1 MKRST
6 FALAPITAALLS
18 FNAGAANHNH
28 SHDQQRAIVFPG
40 ETVQSTLPS
49 EVEPSATQAL
59 KVGQKI
65 NNLYE
70 RQFDDSKATVQ
81 KLGKN
86 TYWIGVNY
94 YNATVIVNEDS
105 VMLIDPLGDGR
116 IDALF
121 KGVQSITKKP
131 ITTIMYSHYHL
142 DHVGGGNQLVEL
154 IKQNY
159 PSVNKV
165 RVIASQAVA
174 NKIAQHAETNENG
187 VKTTKVPE
195 PTDVYDLRKPKVVKF
210 GSVKVHLIAPAGSGH
225 TPDNTMILIPSDR
238 VLHFADMINP
248 DQLPFY
254 NFAGAEHFH
263 GYEEDL
269 ENLLGKHLGWQ
280 WDFINGGHGNIGS
293 KQDVKDL
300 LQYIADVRAEVGKQL
315 EVVPY
320 TQMLSDGNH
329 FVWFKRWQEEITR
342 NAHTAL
348 ASKYGHMY
356 GFNSGAVETHA
367 AMILADMIDH

>member
-1 MKRST
+1 MKLST
-6 FALAPITAALLS
+6 LALAPITAALLT
-18 FNAGAANHNH
+18 FNASAKG
-28 SHDQQRAIVFPG
+28 HDHDNQRAIFFPG
-40 ETVQSTLPS
+40 ETVQDTVKV
-49 EVEPSATQAL
+49 EVEPSATQSL
-59 KVGQKI
+59 KLGQKI

-70 RQFDDSKATVQ
+70 RQFDNSQATVQ

-94 YNATVIVNEDS
+94 YNATVVVNEDS
-105 VMLIDPLGDGR
+105 VLLIDPLGDGR

-121 KGVQSITKKP
+121 KGVQSITNKP

-142 DHVGGGNQLVEL
+142 DHLGGGNQLVDL
-154 IKQNY
+154 IKKNY
-159 PSVNKV
+159 PKV
-165 RVIASQAVA
+165 DKIRVIASQTVA
-174 NKIAQHAETNENG
+174 DKINQHAEVGENG
-187 VKTTKVPE
+187 VKTPKVPA
-195 PTDVYDLRKPKVVKF
+195 PNDIYDLTKPQTVQF
-210 GSVKVHLIAPAGSGH
+210 GSMKIKMMAPKGSGH

-269 ENLLGKHLGWQ
+269 QSLLSKPLSKQG
-280 WDFINGGHGNIGS
+280 DFINGGHGNIGS

-300 LQYIADVRAEVGKQL
+300 LEYIADIRTEVGKQL
-315 EVVPY
+315 EVAPY
-320 TQMLSDGNH
+320 TPVLSDGNH
-329 FVWFKRWQEEITR
+329 FVWFKRWQDEIT
-342 NAHTAL
+342 NNVHTAL
-348 ASKYGHMY
+348 ANKYGHMY
-356 GFNSGAVETHA
+356 GFDSGVVETHA